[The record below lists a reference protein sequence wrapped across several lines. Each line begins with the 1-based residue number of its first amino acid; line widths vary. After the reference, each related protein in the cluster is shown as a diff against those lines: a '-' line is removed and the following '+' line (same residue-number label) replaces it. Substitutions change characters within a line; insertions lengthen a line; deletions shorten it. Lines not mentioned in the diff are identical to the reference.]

1 MWRLPLFWIDLGLLG
16 ITAYRMVGALKAVFT
31 VAEKLALAFLFA
43 LGLKSL
49 ILFFLIWMGVR
60 PFASIQIGAVVLV
73 LILTLLLTGPVTGSA
88 PVASSPNAE
97 WKTVLVCL
105 LIGALFLFSLV
116 NAWFFPITESDAAW
130 YQVKG
135 LSFLHEVR
143 FDSDWVVPQLRQY
156 PPFVPLLFSWFIAFG
171 IEPMRM
177 IFPFF
182 YLALNTIFYCRVLE
196 FTGNSKMAAM
206 LTLVLGT
213 TPYIWWHGV
222 LPFLDLCAA
231 VFYSAGALYWF
242 FWMESLGVDQEKG
255 RCRTLAFL
263 SGLFFGLSAW
273 TRLEFLL
280 YCLIPIAMTFCA
292 ESTLRKDG
300 ERDRKS
306 FLLFF
311 LSLLVFPTSWFLNLA
326 SFDFSI
332 SGNVKMVGLAGV
344 FAWIIVLIFI
354 MGSWKLKVST
364 LIKTGLLAGMIFIIF
379 ISMDNSGP
387 VPGWKKLSIAFY
399 RSLTVHGFYLFTVFL
414 SVFIFFSRLKNIP
427 SLNKLFGMFLVFYPL
442 VHFAIFS
449 YSPPKWETFGEY
461 VSATFIY
468 PGNLV
473 NLSDTRGVMSMY
485 PLLLFFIAS
494 IPSIRRGFDDV

>member
-88 PVASSPNAE
+88 PVASLPNAE

-222 LPFLDLCAA
+222 PPFLDLCAA

-414 SVFIFFSRLKNIP
+414 SVFIFFSRLKNVP

>member
-1 MWRLPLFWIDLGLLG
+1 MFWIDLGLLG

-116 NAWFFPITESDAAW
+116 NAWFFPITESDAVW

>member
-1 MWRLPLFWIDLGLLG
+1 MFWIDLGLLG

-116 NAWFFPITESDAAW
+116 NAWFFPITESDAVW

-387 VPGWKKLSIAFY
+387 VPGWKKLSIAIY

>member
-1 MWRLPLFWIDLGLLG
+1 MFWIDLGLLG
-16 ITAYRMVGALKAVFT
+16 ITAYRMVAALKAAFT

-49 ILFFLIWMGVR
+49 ILFFLIRVGVR
-60 PFASIQIGAVVLV
+60 PFASIQIGAVVFVLV
-73 LILTLLLTGPVTGSA
+73 LTLLLTRPVTES
-88 PVASSPNAE
+88 PPRASSQDAE

-143 FDSDWVVPQLRQY
+143 FDSEWVVPQLRQY

-182 YLALNTIFYCRVLE
+182 YLALNIIFYCRVLE

-222 LPFLDLCAA
+222 LPFLDLCTA

-242 FWMESLGVDQEKG
+242 FWMESLGMDGEKG

-263 SGLFFGLSAW
+263 SGLFFGLAAW

-280 YCLIPIAMTFCA
+280 YCLIPIVMAFCA
-292 ESTLRKDG
+292 ESTKDG

-344 FAWIIVLIFI
+344 FAWIIVLAFMI
-354 MGSWKLKVST
+354 GSWKLQVST
-364 LIKTGLLAGMIFIIF
+364 LIKTGLLAGVIYIVFIF
-379 ISMDNSGP
+379 MDNSGP

-399 RSLTVHGFYLFTVFL
+399 RSLTVHGFYLFTAFLAVFVFL
-414 SVFIFFSRLKNIP
+414 SKLKNIP
-427 SLNKLFGMFLVFYPL
+427 SLNRLFGIFLLFYPL

-449 YSPPKWETFGEY
+449 YSSPKWENFGEY
-461 VSATFIY
+461 VSATFVH
-468 PGNLV
+468 PGNSV

-494 IPSIRRGFDDV
+494 IPSIRKGFDDV

>member
-116 NAWFFPITESDAAW
+116 NAWFFPITESDAVW

-461 VSATFIY
+461 VSVTFIH

>member
-1 MWRLPLFWIDLGLLG
+1 
-16 ITAYRMVGALKAVFT
+16 MVAALKAAFT

-49 ILFFLIWMGVR
+49 ILFFLIRVGVR
-60 PFASIQIGAVVLV
+60 PFASIQIGAVVFVLV
-73 LILTLLLTGPVTGSA
+73 LTLLLTRPVTES
-88 PVASSPNAE
+88 PPRASSQDAE

-143 FDSDWVVPQLRQY
+143 FDSEWVVLQLRQY

-182 YLALNTIFYCRVLE
+182 YLALNIIFYCRVLE

-222 LPFLDLCAA
+222 LPFLDLCTA

-242 FWMESLGVDQEKG
+242 FWMESLGMDGEKG

-263 SGLFFGLSAW
+263 SGLFFGLAAW

-280 YCLIPIAMTFCA
+280 YCLIPIVMAFCA
-292 ESTLRKDG
+292 ESTKDG

-344 FAWIIVLIFI
+344 FAWIIVLAFMI
-354 MGSWKLKVST
+354 GSWKLQVST
-364 LIKTGLLAGMIFIIF
+364 LIKTGLLAGVIYIVFIF
-379 ISMDNSGP
+379 MDNSGP

-399 RSLTVHGFYLFTVFL
+399 RSLTVHGFYLFTAFLAVFVFL
-414 SVFIFFSRLKNIP
+414 SRLKNIP
-427 SLNKLFGMFLVFYPL
+427 SLNRLFGIFLLFYPL

-449 YSPPKWETFGEY
+449 YSSPKWENFGEY
-461 VSATFIY
+461 VSATFVH
-468 PGNLV
+468 PGNSV

>member
-1 MWRLPLFWIDLGLLG
+1 MFWIDLGLLG
-16 ITAYRMVGALKAVFT
+16 ITAYRMVGALKAAFT

-116 NAWFFPITESDAAW
+116 NAWFFPITESDSAW

-242 FWMESLGVDQEKG
+242 FWMESLGVDQEKE

-399 RSLTVHGFYLFTVFL
+399 RSLPVHGFYLFTVFL

-461 VSATFIY
+461 VSVTFIH

>member
-1 MWRLPLFWIDLGLLG
+1 
-16 ITAYRMVGALKAVFT
+16 MVAALKAAFT

-49 ILFFLIWMGVR
+49 ILFFLIRVGVR
-60 PFASIQIGAVVLV
+60 PFASIQIGAILLV
-73 LILTLLLTGPVTGSA
+73 LILTLLLTRPATESA
-88 PVASSPNAE
+88 PRSSSQDAE

-143 FDSDWVVPQLRQY
+143 FDSEWVVPQLRQY

-182 YLALNTIFYCRVLE
+182 YLALNIIFYCRVLE

-222 LPFLDLCAA
+222 LPFLDLCTA

-242 FWMESLGVDQEKG
+242 FWMESLGMDGEKG

-263 SGLFFGLSAW
+263 SGLFFGLAAW

-280 YCLIPIAMTFCA
+280 YCLIPIVMAFCA
-292 ESTLRKDG
+292 ESTKDG

-344 FAWIIVLIFI
+344 FAWIIVLAFMI
-354 MGSWKLKVST
+354 GSWKLQVST
-364 LIKTGLLAGMIFIIF
+364 LIKTGLLAGVIYIVFIF
-379 ISMDNSGP
+379 MDNSGP

-399 RSLTVHGFYLFTVFL
+399 RSLTVHGFYLFTAFLAVF
-414 SVFIFFSRLKNIP
+414 VFFSKLKNIP
-427 SLNKLFGMFLVFYPL
+427 SLNRLFGIFLLFYPL

-449 YSPPKWETFGEY
+449 YSSPKWENFGEY
-461 VSATFIY
+461 VSATFVH
-468 PGNLV
+468 PGNSV

-494 IPSIRRGFDDV
+494 IPSIRKGFDDV

>member
-1 MWRLPLFWIDLGLLG
+1 MIWIDLGLLG
-16 ITAYRMVGALKAVFT
+16 ITAYRMVAALKAAFT

-49 ILFFLIWMGVR
+49 ILFFLIRVGVR
-60 PFASIQIGAVVLV
+60 PFASIQIGAVVFVLV
-73 LILTLLLTGPVTGSA
+73 LTLLLTRPVTES
-88 PVASSPNAE
+88 PPRASSQDAE

-130 YQVKG
+130 HQVKG

-143 FDSDWVVPQLRQY
+143 FDSEWVVPQLRQY

-182 YLALNTIFYCRVLE
+182 YLALNIIFYCRVLE

-242 FWMESLGVDQEKG
+242 FWMESLGMDGEKG

-263 SGLFFGLSAW
+263 SGLFFGLAAW

-280 YCLIPIAMTFCA
+280 YCLIPIVMAFCA
-292 ESTLRKDG
+292 ESTKDG

-344 FAWIIVLIFI
+344 FAWIIVLAF
-354 MGSWKLKVST
+354 MVGSWKLQVST
-364 LIKTGLLAGMIFIIF
+364 LIKTGLLVGVIYIVFIF
-379 ISMDNSGP
+379 MDNSGP

-399 RSLTVHGFYLFTVFL
+399 RSLTVHGFYLFTAFLAVF
-414 SVFIFFSRLKNIP
+414 VFFSKLKNIP
-427 SLNKLFGMFLVFYPL
+427 SLNRLFGIFLLFYPL

-449 YSPPKWETFGEY
+449 YSSPKWESFGEY
-461 VSATFIY
+461 VSATFVH
-468 PGNLV
+468 PGNSV

-494 IPSIRRGFDDV
+494 IPSIRKGFDDV

>member
-1 MWRLPLFWIDLGLLG
+1 MFWIDLGLLG

-49 ILFFLIWMGVR
+49 ILFFLIWMGVH
-60 PFASIQIGAVVLV
+60 PFAGIQIGAVVLV

-88 PVASSPNAE
+88 PVASSPDAE

-116 NAWFFPITESDAAW
+116 NAWFFPITESDAVW

-292 ESTLRKDG
+292 ESTLRKDR

-427 SLNKLFGMFLVFYPL
+427 SLNKLFGLFLVFYPL

-461 VSATFIY
+461 VSVTFIH

-485 PLLLFFIAS
+485 PLLLFFIAG

>member
-1 MWRLPLFWIDLGLLG
+1 MFWIDLGLLG

-49 ILFFLIWMGVR
+49 ILFFLIWMGVN

-116 NAWFFPITESDAAW
+116 NAWFFPITESDAVW

-242 FWMESLGVDQEKG
+242 FWMDSLGVDQEKE

-414 SVFIFFSRLKNIP
+414 SVFIFFSRLKNVP

-461 VSATFIY
+461 VSVTFIH

-494 IPSIRRGFDDV
+494 IPSMRR

>member
-1 MWRLPLFWIDLGLLG
+1 MIWIDLGLLG
-16 ITAYRMVGALKAVFT
+16 ITAYRMVAALKAAFT

-49 ILFFLIWMGVR
+49 ILFFLIRVGVR
-60 PFASIQIGAVVLV
+60 PFASIQIGAILLV
-73 LILTLLLTGPVTGSA
+73 LILTLLLTRPATESA
-88 PVASSPNAE
+88 PRSSSQDAE

-143 FDSDWVVPQLRQY
+143 FDSEWVVPQLRQY

-182 YLALNTIFYCRVLE
+182 YLALNIIFYCRVLE
-196 FTGNSKMAAM
+196 FSANSKMSAM

-222 LPFLDLCAA
+222 LPFLDLCTA

-242 FWMESLGVDQEKG
+242 FWMESLGMDGEKG

-263 SGLFFGLSAW
+263 SGLFFGLAAW

-280 YCLIPIAMTFCA
+280 YCLIPIVMAFCA
-292 ESTLRKDG
+292 ESTKDG

-344 FAWIIVLIFI
+344 FAWIIVLAFMI
-354 MGSWKLKVST
+354 GSWKLQVST
-364 LIKTGLLAGMIFIIF
+364 LIKTGLLAGAIYIVFIF
-379 ISMDNSGP
+379 MDNSGP
-387 VPGWKKLSIAFY
+387 VPGWKKLSITFY
-399 RSLTVHGFYLFTVFL
+399 RSLTVHGFYLFTAFLAVFVFL
-414 SVFIFFSRLKNIP
+414 SKLKNIP
-427 SLNKLFGMFLVFYPL
+427 SLNRLFGIFLLFYPL

-449 YSPPKWETFGEY
+449 YSSPKWENFGEY
-461 VSATFIY
+461 VSATFVH
-468 PGNLV
+468 PGNSV

-494 IPSIRRGFDDV
+494 IPSIRKGFDDV

>member
-116 NAWFFPITESDAAW
+116 NAWFFPITESDAVW

-461 VSATFIY
+461 VSATFIH

>member
-88 PVASSPNAE
+88 PVASLPNAE

-116 NAWFFPITESDAAW
+116 NAWFFPITESDAVW

-414 SVFIFFSRLKNIP
+414 SVFIFFSRLKDVP

-461 VSATFIY
+461 VSVTFIH

>member
-1 MWRLPLFWIDLGLLG
+1 MFWIDLGLLG

-88 PVASSPNAE
+88 PVASLPNAE

-414 SVFIFFSRLKNIP
+414 SVFIFFSRLKNVP

-461 VSATFIY
+461 VSVTFIH

>member
-1 MWRLPLFWIDLGLLG
+1 LWRLPLFWIDLGLLG

-116 NAWFFPITESDAAW
+116 NAWFFPITESDAVW

-306 FLLFF
+306 FLLTGFPDK
-311 LSLLVFPTSWFLNLA
+311 LVFE
-326 SFDFSI
+326 
-332 SGNVKMVGLAGV
+332 SGL
-344 FAWIIVLIFI
+344 FRF
-354 MGSWKLKVST
+354 
-364 LIKTGLLAGMIFIIF
+364 
-379 ISMDNSGP
+379 
-387 VPGWKKLSIAFY
+387 
-399 RSLTVHGFYLFTVFL
+399 FYLGK
-414 SVFIFFSRLKNIP
+414 R
-427 SLNKLFGMFLVFYPL
+427 
-442 VHFAIFS
+442 
-449 YSPPKWETFGEY
+449 
-461 VSATFIY
+461 
-468 PGNLV
+468 
-473 NLSDTRGVMSMY
+473 
-485 PLLLFFIAS
+485 
-494 IPSIRRGFDDV
+494 

>member
-1 MWRLPLFWIDLGLLG
+1 MFWIDLGLLG

-49 ILFFLIWMGVR
+49 ILFFLIWMGVH

-88 PVASSPNAE
+88 PVASLPNAE

-116 NAWFFPITESDAAW
+116 NAWFFPITESDAVW

-414 SVFIFFSRLKNIP
+414 SVFIFFSRLKNVP

>member
-116 NAWFFPITESDAAW
+116 NAWFFPITESDAVW

>member
-1 MWRLPLFWIDLGLLG
+1 MFWIDLGLLG

-49 ILFFLIWMGVR
+49 ILFFLIWVGVH

-242 FWMESLGVDQEKG
+242 FWMESLGVDQEKE

-364 LIKTGLLAGMIFIIF
+364 LIKTGLLAGIIFIIF

-449 YSPPKWETFGEY
+449 YSPPKWEAFGEY
-461 VSATFIY
+461 VSVTFIH

>member
-1 MWRLPLFWIDLGLLG
+1 MFWIDLGLLG

-49 ILFFLIWMGVR
+49 ILFFLIWMGVH

-88 PVASSPNAE
+88 PVASLPNAE

-213 TPYIWWHGV
+213 TPYILWHGV

>member
-1 MWRLPLFWIDLGLLG
+1 MFWIDLGLLG
-16 ITAYRMVGALKAVFT
+16 ITAYRMVAALKAAFT

-49 ILFFLIWMGVR
+49 ILFFLIRVGVR
-60 PFASIQIGAVVLV
+60 PFASIQIGAVVFVLV
-73 LILTLLLTGPVTGSA
+73 LTLLLTRPVTES
-88 PVASSPNAE
+88 PPRASSQDAE

-143 FDSDWVVPQLRQY
+143 FDSEWVVPQLRQY

-182 YLALNTIFYCRVLE
+182 YLALNIIFYCRVLE

-222 LPFLDLCAA
+222 LPFLDLCTA

-242 FWMESLGVDQEKG
+242 FWMESLGMDGEKG

-263 SGLFFGLSAW
+263 SGLFFGLAAW

-280 YCLIPIAMTFCA
+280 YCLIPIVMAFCA
-292 ESTLRKDG
+292 ESTKDG

-344 FAWIIVLIFI
+344 FAWIIVLAFMI
-354 MGSWKLKVST
+354 GSWKLQVST
-364 LIKTGLLAGMIFIIF
+364 LIKTGLLAGAIYIVFIF
-379 ISMDNSGP
+379 MDNSGP
-387 VPGWKKLSIAFY
+387 VPGWKKLSIALY
-399 RSLTVHGFYLFTVFL
+399 RTIFVHGFYLFTAFL
-414 SVFIFFSRLKNIP
+414 AVFIFLGRLRSIP
-427 SLNKLFGMFLVFYPL
+427 SLNKLFAMFLVFYPL

-449 YSPPKWETFGEY
+449 YSSPKWENFGEY
-461 VSATFIY
+461 VSATFVH
-468 PGNLV
+468 PGNSV
-473 NLSDTRGVMSMY
+473 NLSDTRGMMSMY

>member
-1 MWRLPLFWIDLGLLG
+1 MFWIDLGLLG

-49 ILFFLIWMGVR
+49 ILFFLIWMGVS

-242 FWMESLGVDQEKG
+242 FWMERLGVDQEKG

-461 VSATFIY
+461 VSVTFIH

>member
-1 MWRLPLFWIDLGLLG
+1 MFWIDLGLLG
-16 ITAYRMVGALKAVFT
+16 ITAYRMVAALKAAFT

-49 ILFFLIWMGVR
+49 ILFFLIRVGVR
-60 PFASIQIGAVVLV
+60 PFASIQIGAVVFVLV
-73 LILTLLLTGPVTGSA
+73 LTLLLTRPVTES
-88 PVASSPNAE
+88 PPRASSQDAE

-143 FDSDWVVPQLRQY
+143 FDSEWVVLQLRQY

-182 YLALNTIFYCRVLE
+182 YLALNIIFYCRVLE

-242 FWMESLGVDQEKG
+242 FWMESLGMDGEKG

-263 SGLFFGLSAW
+263 SGLFFGLAAW

-280 YCLIPIAMTFCA
+280 YCLIPIVMAFCA
-292 ESTLRKDG
+292 ESTKDG

-344 FAWIIVLIFI
+344 FAWIIVLAFMI
-354 MGSWKLKVST
+354 GSWKLQVST
-364 LIKTGLLAGMIFIIF
+364 LIKTGLLAGAIYIVFIF
-379 ISMDNSGP
+379 MDNSGP
-387 VPGWKKLSIAFY
+387 VPGWKKLSIALY
-399 RSLTVHGFYLFTVFL
+399 RTIFVHGFYLFTAFL
-414 SVFIFFSRLKNIP
+414 AVFIFLGRLRSIP
-427 SLNKLFGMFLVFYPL
+427 SLNKLFAMFLVFYPL

-449 YSPPKWETFGEY
+449 YSSPKWENFGEY
-461 VSATFIY
+461 VSATFVH
-468 PGNLV
+468 PGNSV

>member
-1 MWRLPLFWIDLGLLG
+1 LFWIDLGLLG
-16 ITAYRMVGALKAVFT
+16 ITAYRMVAALKAAFT

-49 ILFFLIWMGVR
+49 ILFFLIRVGVR
-60 PFASIQIGAVVLV
+60 PFASIQIGVVVFVLV
-73 LILTLLLTGPVTGSA
+73 LTLLLTRPVTES
-88 PVASSPNAE
+88 PPRASSQDAE

-143 FDSDWVVPQLRQY
+143 FDSEWVVLQLRQY

-182 YLALNTIFYCRVLE
+182 YLALNIIFYCRVLE

-242 FWMESLGVDQEKG
+242 FWMESLGMDGEKG

-263 SGLFFGLSAW
+263 SGLFFGLAAW

-280 YCLIPIAMTFCA
+280 YCLIPIVMAFCA
-292 ESTLRKDG
+292 ESTKDG

-344 FAWIIVLIFI
+344 FAWIIVLAFMI
-354 MGSWKLKVST
+354 GSWKLQVST
-364 LIKTGLLAGMIFIIF
+364 LIKTGLLAGVIYIVFIF
-379 ISMDNSGP
+379 MDNSGP

-399 RSLTVHGFYLFTVFL
+399 RSLTVHGFYLFTAFLAVF
-414 SVFIFFSRLKNIP
+414 VFFSKLKNIP
-427 SLNKLFGMFLVFYPL
+427 SLNRLFGIFLLFYPL

-449 YSPPKWETFGEY
+449 YSSPKWENFGEY
-461 VSATFIY
+461 VSATFVH
-468 PGNLV
+468 PGNSV

-494 IPSIRRGFDDV
+494 IPSIRKGFDDV

>member
-1 MWRLPLFWIDLGLLG
+1 MFWIDLGLLG

-49 ILFFLIWMGVR
+49 ILFFLIWMGVH

-88 PVASSPNAE
+88 PVASSPDAE

-116 NAWFFPITESDAAW
+116 NAWFFPITESDAVW

-461 VSATFIY
+461 VSVTFIH

>member
-1 MWRLPLFWIDLGLLG
+1 MFWIDLGLLG
-16 ITAYRMVGALKAVFT
+16 ITAYRMVGVLKAAFT
-31 VAEKLALAFLFA
+31 LAEKLALAFLFA

-49 ILFFLIWMGVR
+49 ILFVLIRVGVR
-60 PFASIQIGAVVLV
+60 PFASIQIGAVVFV
-73 LILTLLLTGPVTGSA
+73 LILTLLLTRPATESA
-88 PVASSPNAE
+88 PGASSSGAE
-97 WKTVLVCL
+97 WVTVLACL
-105 LIGALFLFSLV
+105 LIGVLFLFSLV

-143 FDSDWVVPQLRQY
+143 FDSEWIVPQLRQY
-156 PPFVPLLFSWFIAFG
+156 PPFVPLLFSWFMAFG

-182 YLALNTIFYCRVLE
+182 YLALNIIFYCRVLE

-222 LPFLDLCAA
+222 LPFLDLCTA

-242 FWMESLGVDQEKG
+242 FWMESVDQEKA

-273 TRLEFLL
+273 VRLEFLL
-280 YCLIPIAMTFCA
+280 YCLIPIAMTLCA
-292 ESTLRKDG
+292 ESTLMKDG

-311 LSLLVFPTSWFLNLA
+311 LSLLVFPTIWFLNLA

-332 SGNVKMVGLAGV
+332 SANVKMVGLAGV
-344 FAWIIVLIFI
+344 FAWIIVLAFMI
-354 MGSWKLKVST
+354 GSWKLKVSA
-364 LIKTGLLAGMIFIIF
+364 LIKTGLLAGIIFIIF

-387 VPGWKKLSIAFY
+387 VPGWKRLAIAFY
-399 RSLTVHGFYLFTVFL
+399 RSLTVHGFYLFTAFL
-414 SVFIFFSRLKNIP
+414 AVFIFLSRLKNIP
-427 SLNKLFGMFLVFYPL
+427 SLNKLFGLFLVFYPL

-461 VSATFIY
+461 VSATFIH

>member
-1 MWRLPLFWIDLGLLG
+1 
-16 ITAYRMVGALKAVFT
+16 MVAALKAAFT

-49 ILFFLIWMGVR
+49 ILFFLIRVGVR
-60 PFASIQIGAVVLV
+60 PFASIQIGAVVFVLV
-73 LILTLLLTGPVTGSA
+73 LTLLLTRPVTES
-88 PVASSPNAE
+88 PPRASSQDAE

-143 FDSDWVVPQLRQY
+143 FDSEWVVPQLRQY

-182 YLALNTIFYCRVLE
+182 YLALNIIFYCRVLE

-222 LPFLDLCAA
+222 LPFLDLCTA

-242 FWMESLGVDQEKG
+242 FWMESLGMDGEKG

-263 SGLFFGLSAW
+263 SGLFFGLAAW

-280 YCLIPIAMTFCA
+280 YCLIPIVMAFCA
-292 ESTLRKDG
+292 ESTKDG

-344 FAWIIVLIFI
+344 FAWIIVLAFMI
-354 MGSWKLKVST
+354 GSWKLQVST
-364 LIKTGLLAGMIFIIF
+364 LIKTGLLAGVIYIVFIF
-379 ISMDNSGP
+379 MDNSGP

-399 RSLTVHGFYLFTVFL
+399 RSLTVHGFYLFTAFLAVFVFL
-414 SVFIFFSRLKNIP
+414 SKLKNIP
-427 SLNKLFGMFLVFYPL
+427 SLNRLFGIFLLFYPL

-449 YSPPKWETFGEY
+449 YSSPKWENFGEY
-461 VSATFIY
+461 VSATFVH
-468 PGNLV
+468 PGNSV

-494 IPSIRRGFDDV
+494 IPSIRKGFDDV

>member
-1 MWRLPLFWIDLGLLG
+1 MIWIDLGLLG
-16 ITAYRMVGALKAVFT
+16 ITAYRMVAALKAAFT

-49 ILFFLIWMGVR
+49 ILFFLIRVGVR
-60 PFASIQIGAVVLV
+60 PFASIQIGAVVFVLV
-73 LILTLLLTGPVTGSA
+73 LTLLLTRPVTES
-88 PVASSPNAE
+88 PPRASSQDAE

-143 FDSDWVVPQLRQY
+143 FDSEWVVLQLRQY

-182 YLALNTIFYCRVLE
+182 YLALNIIFYCRVLE

-222 LPFLDLCAA
+222 LPFLDLCTA

-242 FWMESLGVDQEKG
+242 FWMESLGMDGEKG

-263 SGLFFGLSAW
+263 SGLFFGLAAW

-280 YCLIPIAMTFCA
+280 YCLIPIVMAFCA
-292 ESTLRKDG
+292 ESTKDG

-344 FAWIIVLIFI
+344 FAWIIVLAFMI
-354 MGSWKLKVST
+354 GSWKLQVST
-364 LIKTGLLAGMIFIIF
+364 LIKTGLLAGVIYIVFIF
-379 ISMDNSGP
+379 MDNSGP

-399 RSLTVHGFYLFTVFL
+399 RSLTVHGFYLFTAFLAVF
-414 SVFIFFSRLKNIP
+414 VFFSKLKNIP
-427 SLNKLFGMFLVFYPL
+427 SLNRLFGIFLLFYPL

-449 YSPPKWETFGEY
+449 YSSPKWENFGEY
-461 VSATFIY
+461 VSATFVH
-468 PGNLV
+468 PGNSV

-494 IPSIRRGFDDV
+494 IPSIRKGFDDV

>member
-1 MWRLPLFWIDLGLLG
+1 
-16 ITAYRMVGALKAVFT
+16 MVAALKAAFT

-49 ILFFLIWMGVR
+49 ILFFLIRVGVR
-60 PFASIQIGAVVLV
+60 PFASIQIGAVVFVLV
-73 LILTLLLTGPVTGSA
+73 LTLLLTRPVTES
-88 PVASSPNAE
+88 PPRASSQDAE

-143 FDSDWVVPQLRQY
+143 FDSEWVVPQLRQY

-182 YLALNTIFYCRVLE
+182 YLALNIIFYCRVLE

-222 LPFLDLCAA
+222 LPFLDLCTA

-242 FWMESLGVDQEKG
+242 FWMESLGMDGEKG

-263 SGLFFGLSAW
+263 SGLFFGLAAW

-280 YCLIPIAMTFCA
+280 YCLIPIVMAFCA
-292 ESTLRKDG
+292 ESTKDG

-344 FAWIIVLIFI
+344 FAWIIVLAFMI
-354 MGSWKLKVST
+354 GSWKLQVST
-364 LIKTGLLAGMIFIIF
+364 LIKTGLLAGAIYIVFIF
-379 ISMDNSGP
+379 MDNSGP

-399 RSLTVHGFYLFTVFL
+399 RSLTVHGFYLFTAFLAVFVFL
-414 SVFIFFSRLKNIP
+414 SKLKNIP
-427 SLNKLFGMFLVFYPL
+427 SLNRLFGIFLLFYPL

-449 YSPPKWETFGEY
+449 YSSPKWENFGEY
-461 VSATFIY
+461 VSATFVH
-468 PGNLV
+468 PGNSV

-494 IPSIRRGFDDV
+494 IPSIRKGFDDV

>member
-1 MWRLPLFWIDLGLLG
+1 
-16 ITAYRMVGALKAVFT
+16 MVGALKAVFT

-49 ILFFLIWMGVR
+49 ILFFLIWMGVH

-116 NAWFFPITESDAAW
+116 NAWFFPITESDAVW

-414 SVFIFFSRLKNIP
+414 SVFIFFSRLKNIS

-461 VSATFIY
+461 VSVTFIH

>member
-1 MWRLPLFWIDLGLLG
+1 MFWIDLGLLG

-88 PVASSPNAE
+88 PAASSPNAE

-130 YQVKG
+130 YQVRG

-143 FDSDWVVPQLRQY
+143 FDSEWVVPQLRQY

-427 SLNKLFGMFLVFYPL
+427 SLNKLFGLFLVFYPL

-449 YSPPKWETFGEY
+449 NSPPKWEAFGEY
-461 VSATFIY
+461 VSATFTH

>member
-1 MWRLPLFWIDLGLLG
+1 MFWIDLGLLG

-387 VPGWKKLSIAFY
+387 VPGWKKLSIAIY